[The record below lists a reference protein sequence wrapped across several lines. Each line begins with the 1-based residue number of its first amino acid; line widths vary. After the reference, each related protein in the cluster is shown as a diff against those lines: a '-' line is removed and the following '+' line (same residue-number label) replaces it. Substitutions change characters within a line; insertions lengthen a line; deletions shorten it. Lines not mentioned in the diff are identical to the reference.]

1 MSSGNSAA
9 EGASTAMPEPTLRQ
23 QSPSERIAQR
33 LLTVLDRGVDFSC
46 FFLLSF
52 IILVVLVG
60 VIARY
65 VFNSAFSW
73 TEELASWSFVWLIF
87 AGMAAGHR
95 GGRHITS
102 EILEPKSPFAK
113 SVMRFFVD
121 LTLGYTLMALLFG
134 GRELIESIGG
144 ISTALQWP
152 NQVKY
157 WCIPV
162 ACTISLIT
170 MIMAEV
176 PRAGWR
182 TAAIPV
188 VAVALSAVL
197 YFVLEARPEPLLAGW
212 SPSLVMG
219 IAFSFALIIGV
230 PIGYAMLFSAFAAN
244 WGAVL
249 LPIAGAVHSMVGG
262 GSSFVLLAIPF
273 FLTAGYLMNSG
284 GLSTR
289 IIDFASAL
297 VGHWRGGLAQANV
310 AHSVMLGGI
319 CGSSGADAAS
329 TTKILVPEMIR
340 RGYSPPFACAV
351 TAVGSIL
358 PACFPP
364 SIAMLIYAAVAEVSV
379 AQLFTAGIIP
389 GLLLAGLMMIAVYWV
404 AVKRNYEPAGKRA
417 SLSEIFWSGMRA
429 IPAFGLAIA
438 ILTLLRFG
446 VVTATE
452 VGVIA
457 VLWSLVLGKFVYKA
471 FDWKTFYHDMVECS
485 VDSALIGFLIAVS
498 VPFAWILIAEQV
510 PQMVVGATRHY
521 ISDIWVMLLFI
532 NILMLIAG
540 MFLEVVPIMLIMVP
554 LFAPVLIQSGVDP
567 IHLGVIIVINSVL
580 GSLTPP
586 VGILVFI
593 CASIAKVSAREVFR
607 ECNPFL
613 IACGFG
619 LILITYFPAL
629 SLTLWKL
636 IGH

>member
-1 MSSGNSAA
+1 MSVERTIAA
-9 EGASTAMPEPTLRQ
+9 VPETRM
-23 QSPSERIAQR
+23 SDRR
-33 LLTVLDRGVDFSC
+33 LVRRCLDLLDHGVDLTC
-46 FFLLSF
+46 FLLLSAIV
-52 IILVVLVG
+52 IIVFAG

-65 VFNSAFSW
+65 VFNSSFSW
-73 TEELASWSFVWLIF
+73 TEELASWTFVWLIF
-87 AGMAAGHR
+87 TGMAAGHR
-95 GGRHITS
+95 GRRHIAS
-102 EILEPKSPFAK
+102 GLYEPASPLAK
-113 SVMRFFVD
+113 LVTRFLIDFVV
-121 LTLGYTLMALLFG
+121 GYTLVALILG
-134 GRELIESIGG
+134 GKDLIESIGG

-162 ACTISLIT
+162 ACAISMVTLIASD
-170 MIMAEV
+170 IPE
-176 PRAGWR
+176 RGWR
-182 TAAIPV
+182 SALPPALAIGL
-188 VAVALSAVL
+188 AGLAYVL
-197 YFVLEARPEPLLAGW
+197 IDARLEPLLAGT
-212 SPSLVMG
+212 SPSLIMA
-219 IAFSFALIIGV
+219 IAFGVALVIGV
-230 PIGYAMLFSAFAAN
+230 PIGFAMLFSCFAAN
-244 WGAVL
+244 LGAVL
-249 LPIAGAVHSMVGG
+249 LPVPGAVHSMVGG

-284 GLSTR
+284 GLSAR

-310 AHSVMLGGI
+310 VHSVMLGGI

-329 TTKILVPEMIR
+329 TTKILVPEMVR
-340 RGYSPPFACAV
+340 RGYSPAFACAV

-358 PACFPP
+358 PSCFPP

-389 GLLLAGLMMIAVYWV
+389 GLLLALLMMAAVYIIS
-404 AVKRNYEPAGKRA
+404 RGRDYEPAKRRA
-417 SLSEIFWSGMRA
+417 TLSEVFWSGLRA

-457 VLWSLVLGKFVYKA
+457 VLWSLLLGKFAYRA
-471 FDWKTFYHDMVECS
+471 FTWKTFYKDMVECS

-510 PQMVVGATRHY
+510 PQMVVGATQ
-521 ISDIWVMLLFI
+521 IFGGEVWKLLLFV
-532 NILMLIAG
+532 NVLMIIAG
-540 MFLEVVPIMLIMVP
+540 MCLEVVPIMLIMVP
-554 LFAPVLIQSGVDP
+554 LFAPVLIHAGVDP

-607 ECNPFL
+607 ECWPFL
-613 IACGFG
+613 IACGIG
-619 LILITYFPAL
+619 LLLITYVPAL

-636 IGH
+636 IG

>member
-1 MSSGNSAA
+1 MTSKQMAGDRSV
-9 EGASTAMPEPTLRQ
+9 STAGVMAVRQ
-23 QSPSERIAQR
+23 GLW
-33 LLTVLDRGVDFSC
+33 LLNKSLDFTC

-52 IILVVLVG
+52 IICVVFAG

-73 TEELASWSFVWLIF
+73 TEELASWTFVWLIF

-95 GGRHITS
+95 DGRHIAS
-102 EILEPKSPFAK
+102 GVFEPKTAFGQSTLKFL
-113 SVMRFFVD
+113 VD
-121 LTLGYTLMALLFG
+121 LTLGYTLFALLFG
-134 GRELIESIGG
+134 GQELIQSIGG
-144 ISTALQWP
+144 LSTALQWP

-162 ACTISLIT
+162 ACVISATTIIFS
-170 MIMAEV
+170 EV
-176 PRAGWR
+176 PEDGWR
-182 TAAIPV
+182 SAAIPFT
-188 VAVALSAVL
+188 AMILAGLI
-197 YFVLEARPEPLLAGW
+197 YFGLDARGEPILAGW
-212 SPSLVMG
+212 SPSLIMA
-219 IAFSFALIIGV
+219 IAFSFSLIIGV
-230 PIGYAMLFSAFAAN
+230 PIGYAMLFAAFAAN
-244 WGAVL
+244 WGVEL
-249 LPIAGAVHSMVGG
+249 LPLPGAVHSMVGG

-329 TTKILVPEMIR
+329 TTKILVPEMVR
-340 RGYSPPFACAV
+340 RGYSPAFACAV

-389 GLLLAGLMMIAVYWV
+389 GLLLAALMMVAVHWV
-404 AVKRNYEPAGKRA
+404 AARRNYEPAKHRA
-417 SLSEIFWSGMRA
+417 SLKEIFFTGLRA
-429 IPAFGLAIA
+429 MPAFGLAFA
-438 ILTLLRFG
+438 ILILLRFG

-457 VLWSLVLGKFVYKA
+457 VLWSFVLGKFIYKA
-471 FDWKTFYHDMVECS
+471 FDWKTFYNDMVECS

-510 PQMVVGATRHY
+510 PQLVVSFTRSY
-521 ISDIWVMLLFI
+521 MTDVWVMLLAI

-593 CASIAKVSAREVFR
+593 CASIAKVSARDVFR
-607 ECNPFL
+607 ECYPFL
-613 IACGFG
+613 VVCGIG
-619 LILITYFPAL
+619 LVLITYIPSL
-629 SLTLWKL
+629 SLTLWKF